1 MKRKFF
7 KRCLPCCSPL
17 SRVLRAGLVLG
28 AVCCLVLALGSCG
41 GQTETETASHSGLPV
56 ILVGSDNYPPF
67 HYEDANGQPTGIDVD
82 LAKEAFRRMG
92 YQAVFVTIDWEDK
105 KDLVERGEIDCI
117 WGSFSIDGRE
127 EEYRWSAPY
136 MMSRQVVAVNRDSE
150 IKTLADLE
158 GKRIAVQST
167 TKPEELFL
175 NAEQNG
181 LPRLRRLYSLQNR
194 DLLYTTLLKGYADAL
209 AAHESAIRQF
219 MKDYSVE
226 YRILDE
232 PLMTARLG
240 VAFAKERGDDLPQQ
254 LTEVFQEMLADGTVR
269 QIVSRYLDDPEHYLD
284 GLEDSTHA

>member
-1 MKRKFF
+1 MKHKFF

-28 AVCCLVLALGSCG
+28 AVCCLALALGSCG
-41 GQTETETASHSGLPV
+41 GQTETERVTHSDLPV

-117 WGSFSIDGRE
+117 WGSFSSDGRE
-127 EEYRWSAPY
+127 DQYLWTEPY
-136 MMSRQVVAVNRDSE
+136 LYSRQVVAVRQDSD
-150 IKTLADLE
+150 IQTLADLA
-158 GKRIAVQST
+158 GKRVAVQST

-175 NAEQNG
+175 AHTDPRIPRVAEVF
-181 LPRLRRLYSLQNR
+181 SLQDR
-194 DLLYTTLLKGYADAL
+194 ELIYPYLSKGYADAL
-209 AAHESAIRQF
+209 AAHETAILQC
-219 MKDYSVE
+219 MSDYSLD

-232 PLMTARLG
+232 PLLTVGLG
-240 VAFAKERGDDLPQQ
+240 VAFARTDQRGLDKELSR
-254 LTEVFQEMLADGTVR
+254 TFEEMRADGSLE
-269 QIVSRYLDDPEHYLD
+269 QIVGRYLDEPQRL
-284 GLEDSTHA
+284 LEVTP

>member
-1 MKRKFF
+1 MKHIFF

-41 GQTETETASHSGLPV
+41 GQTETERVTHSDLPV

-117 WGSFSIDGRE
+117 WGSFSSDGRE
-127 EEYRWSAPY
+127 DQYLWTEPY
-136 MMSRQVVAVNRDSE
+136 LYSRQVVAVRQDSD
-150 IKTLADLE
+150 IQTLADLA
-158 GKRIAVQST
+158 GKRVAVQST

-175 NAEQNG
+175 AHTDPRIPRVAEVF
-181 LPRLRRLYSLQNR
+181 SLQDR
-194 DLLYTTLLKGYADAL
+194 ELIYPYLSKGYADAL
-209 AAHESAIRQF
+209 AAHETAILQC
-219 MKDYSVE
+219 MSDYSLD

-232 PLMTARLG
+232 PLLTVGLG
-240 VAFAKERGDDLPQQ
+240 VAFARTDQRGLDKELSR
-254 LTEVFQEMLADGTVR
+254 TFEEMRADGSLE
-269 QIVSRYLDDPEHYLD
+269 QIVGRYLDEPQRL
-284 GLEDSTHA
+284 LEVTP